1 METAIVPTKGNLMAV
16 KRSYQLS
23 KMGYEL
29 MDKKRNILI
38 REMMSLIDKA
48 KELQKNIN
56 VTFEKAYKALQQAN
70 VSHGISKE
78 IAYTTPEEQSLT
90 LRFRS
95 VMGVEIPM
103 IDVEQR
109 KVGIPYGLVTSDSMM
124 DEAYFCFVQ
133 VKYLCAVLAEVENSV
148 YRLAEAIK
156 KTQKRANAL
165 KNIIIPKYEFTIKY
179 ITDSLEEKDRE
190 EFTRLKVI
198 KAQKLK
204 KQAAVNE

>member
-1 METAIVPTKGNLMAV
+1 MDVAIVPTKGNLMAV

-29 MDKKRNILI
+29 MDKKRNILV
-38 REMMSLIDKA
+38 REMMGLIDKA
-48 KELQKNIN
+48 KELQKSIN
-56 VTFEKAYKALQQAN
+56 ENFSKAYKALQTAN
-70 VSHGISKE
+70 VSHGICKE
-78 IAYTTPEEQSLT
+78 IAYTTPEERSLT

-103 IDVEQR
+103 VNIEQR
-109 KVGIPYGLVTSDSMM
+109 KVEIPYGLDTSDSML
-124 DEAYFCFVQ
+124 DEAYCCFVQ

-148 YRLAEAIK
+148 YRLAVAIK

-165 KNIIIPKYEFTIKY
+165 KNIIIPKYEYTIKY

-198 KAQKLK
+198 KNNKLK
-204 KQAAVNE
+204 QSS